1 MATTKENCLHRF
13 CDMCC
18 LESLW
23 STHHVQLESFGQ
35 HNEELVCDCC
45 ARFITYIG
53 HLHGLGD
60 EVTNFFLQWYRNQG
74 GHCPP
79 PPIFGRSINPI
90 PTREGGDSAHP
101 LLLIPPKLFIFR
113 YHCKYWGNVFK
124 FNCTNFLILISYCSS
139 GERTNFMQIW
149 EKNINDGNLVTW

>member
-1 MATTKENCLHRF
+1 METTKENCLHRF

-18 LESLW
+18 LESLL

-60 EVTNFFLQWYRNQG
+60 EVTNLPSIMFIHFFCSDTGTRG

-79 PPIFGRSINPI
+79 PPIFGRSVNPI
-90 PTREGGDSAHP
+90 PTNQGGGADSSHP

-113 YHCKYWGNVFK
+113 YHCNY
-124 FNCTNFLILISYCSS
+124 
-139 GERTNFMQIW
+139 
-149 EKNINDGNLVTW
+149 